1 MASLTETRA
10 KDFQALQ
17 DEMFNVVIDRW
28 VELNFSTDNWSE
40 STEGVCTNRVRQI
53 GEQLHRACEY
63 SGSNLM
69 FVARHNVAKRLG
81 VMDSNLQSVFNTE
94 INWVWSGIGEWQA

>member
-17 DEMFNVVIDRW
+17 DEMFNVVMDRW

-53 GEQLHRACEY
+53 GEQLHRA
-63 SGSNLM
+63 GGGNNLM
-69 FVARHNVAKRLG
+69 FVARHNIAKRLG

-94 INWVWSGIGEWQA
+94 INWVWNGIGEWQA